1 MSSLIPLLYL
11 FRKAARAK
19 PREFGPLLT
28 STDVAREKL
37 RAVVRHLIGSWILL
51 SVCFMLLLDW
61 TRGGPEDLN
70 AYLGIALASVLFLPL
85 SILYRIVRFALGH

>member
-1 MSSLIPLLYL
+1 VSSLIPLLYL
-11 FRKAARAK
+11 SRKAAKAK
-19 PREFGPLLT
+19 PREFGPLHS
-28 STDVAREKL
+28 STDIAREKL

-51 SVCFMLLLDW
+51 SLLFMLLLDF

-70 AYLGIALASVLFLPL
+70 AYLGIVLASVLVLPI